1 MTLRA
6 ILAALVREYGRDLL
20 RERTRVLGLL
30 ADRYPNGK
38 RDWHRIGVA
47 YQAGVV
53 DALLRDGSENTR
65 RWAVKQLVEEH
76 SLAIDAAE
84 EIVQAL
90 CAVLADEPLVDGFS
104 SKPNAPPPVSLTN
117 ASTGNN
123 VQNPAPHIS
132 TRLVKKERAKAL
144 SRIIL
149 GGLVFGLTVFLIENW
164 KIFVH
169 YKSISMLLSSWRHK
183 DLLDDNAQDLAVPL
197 KSDQIA
203 LIADAFQGSADMS
216 QEVKSVPVEYST
228 QPQAPST
235 DDNGDIIVIT
245 RRVHVNTTTGRL
257 MQLDPE
263 DTFKLVPE
271 HSTESFYA
279 TKSKFKSGLGY
290 LMVPRDAAVRRCSV
304 HTGDFKPI
312 RVQTP
317 KRGQCGTVDY
327 VEINRLVQSHRLTG
341 EFHWFDKGMTLNYGG
356 FIDGKSLL
364 GFTSNKDIVGNG
376 NKPAY
381 FLVPVASVTFWKGRQ

>member
-1 MTLRA
+1 MNLRA
-6 ILAALVREYGRDLL
+6 ILADLVREYGRDLL
-20 RERTRVLGLL
+20 RERTRVLGFL

-76 SLAIDAAE
+76 SLASDAAE
-84 EIVQAL
+84 EIVQTL
-90 CAVLADEPLVDGFS
+90 CAILTDGPLVEGFS

-117 ASTGNN
+117 AATGIN

-132 TRLVKKERAKAL
+132 T
-144 SRIIL
+144 
-149 GGLVFGLTVFLIENW
+149 GLVRKKRGFILVGLIFVVTIFLIFLMNNR
-164 KIFVH
+164 KISVNGQP
-169 YKSISMLLSSWRHK
+169 ILALLLSWRQNDRLNDK
-183 DLLDDNAQDLAVPL
+183 VQDLAVPL

-203 LIADAFQGSADMS
+203 LIADGFQGSADIS
-216 QEVKSVPVEYST
+216 QEVKSVPVEHSI
-228 QPQAPST
+228 QLQVPST
-235 DDNGDIIVIT
+235 DDEGDIIVIT
-245 RRVHVNTTTGRL
+245 RRVQVSTTAGRL

-263 DTFKLVPE
+263 ATFKLVAQ

-279 TKSKFKSGLGY
+279 TKSKFKSELGY
-290 LMVPRDAAVRRCSV
+290 LMVPRDAATRRCSV

-312 RVQTP
+312 RVRPPQ
-317 KRGQCGTVDY
+317 RGQCGTVDY
-327 VEINRLVQSHRLTG
+327 VEIKRLVQSHRLTG
-341 EFHWFDKGMTLNYGG
+341 ESHWFDKGMTLNYGG
-356 FIDGKSLL
+356 FVDSKSLL
-364 GFTSNKDIVGNG
+364 GFTNNKDIAGNG